1 LAARAAF
8 LGAPAGGVLSG
19 GVTRAS

>member
-1 LAARAAF
+1 LAPRAGF
-8 LGAPAGGVLSG
+8 LGAPDGGVLSG